1 MNIPTL
7 NSGRI
12 LLVEDE
18 QDIADMLKLN
28 LEIEEYKVVAVRD
41 GNTAVQRFKEENFDL
56 VILDVMLPGMD
67 GLSVCESIRLINQV
81 VPILFLSA
89 RGSSEDRIDG
99 LRKGGDDYL
108 AKPFNLEE
116 LMLRVK
122 KLLERSKTHDYAPGL
137 KEFHF
142 GPGFM
147 VNFESYEARGIHG
160 EFILTKK
167 EALLLKLLIENKGSV
182 VSRERILHTVWGYN
196 VYPSTRTIDNFILAF
211 RKYFEK
217 DPRNPRYFIS
227 LRGVGYKFE
236 G

>member
-1 MNIPTL
+1 MNAGTL
-7 NSGRI
+7 KSSRI

-28 LEIEEYKVVAVRD
+28 LEMEEYKVVSVRD

-67 GLSVCESIRLINQV
+67 GLAVCESIRLTNQQ

-89 RGSSEDRIDG
+89 RGSSEDRISG
-99 LRKGGDDYL
+99 LKKGGDDYL
-108 AKPFNLEE
+108 TKPFNLEE

-122 KLLERSKTHDYAPGL
+122 KLLERSSTHDYNPGM
-137 KEFHF
+137 KEYHF
-142 GPGFM
+142 GNGFM
-147 VNFESYEARGIHG
+147 VNFESFEARGVAG
-160 EFILTKK
+160 EFMLTKK

-211 RKYFEK
+211 RKYFEA
-217 DPRNPRYFIS
+217 DPRNPRFFIS

>member
-1 MNIPTL
+1 MNPTTL
-7 NSGRI
+7 KSSRI

-28 LEIEEYKVVAVRD
+28 LEMEEYKVVSVRD
-41 GNTAVQRFKEENFDL
+41 GNLAVQRFKEENFDL

-67 GLSVCESIRLINQV
+67 GLAVCESIRLTNQQ

-89 RGSSEDRIDG
+89 RGSSEDRING
-99 LRKGGDDYL
+99 LKKGGDDYL
-108 AKPFNLEE
+108 SKPFNLEE
-116 LMLRVK
+116 LMLRVR
-122 KLLERSKTHDYAPGL
+122 KLLERSKTHDYAPGM
-137 KEFHF
+137 KEYHF
-142 GPGFM
+142 GNGFM
-147 VNFESYEARGIHG
+147 VNFESFEARGIAG
-160 EFILTKK
+160 DFILTKK

-211 RKYFEK
+211 RKYFEV
-217 DPRNPRYFIS
+217 DPRNPRFFIS

-236 G
+236 A